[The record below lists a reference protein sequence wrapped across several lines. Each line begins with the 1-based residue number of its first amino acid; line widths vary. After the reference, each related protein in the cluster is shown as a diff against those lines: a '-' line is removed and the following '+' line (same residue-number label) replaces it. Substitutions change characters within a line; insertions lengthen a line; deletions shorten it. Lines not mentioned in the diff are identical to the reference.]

1 MAIRIFRRLIS
12 ERYWLAVMIAL
23 ALVAMVAACGG
34 SDATP
39 TGDPSPGSSLA
50 SPAPGANGT
59 ASVGALESDAIIAAH
74 EEVLA
79 RIYEALLPSVVH
91 IRVIRQ
97 IDSNGAGQPLPG
109 VPDAPLPDFPGEFF
123 HRGEGSGFVWD
134 EAGHI
139 VTNNH
144 VVDGAD
150 RVAVI
155 FSDGAELHAEVIG
168 TDPDSDLAVL
178 ELSEPKSGASPVDL
192 GDSDDLRVGQI
203 ALAIGNPFGQE
214 FTMTSGIISALGR
227 TIRSGGSPFSIPEV
241 IQSDAAINPGN
252 SGGPL
257 LDRHGKVIGV
267 NTQIISRSGASSGVG
282 FSVPINTAKR
292 VVPALIEEGRYE
304 YSWLGISGSTLRADL
319 AELMDLPRDTSGAL
333 VSQVTVDSPADK
345 AGLRGSDRTAVLDG
359 VDYPVGGDVIVSI
372 NGWAVDDMDDLI
384 AYLSSN
390 TRPGDKVALE
400 VIRDGEGEDLEVS
413 LGARPDSDG

>member
-1 MAIRIFRRLIS
+1 M
-12 ERYWLAVMIAL
+12 
-23 ALVAMVAACGG
+23 
-34 SDATP
+34 
-39 TGDPSPGSSLA
+39 
-50 SPAPGANGT
+50 
-59 ASVGALESDAIIAAH
+59 
-74 EEVLA
+74 
-79 RIYEALLPSVVH
+79 
-91 IRVIRQ
+91 
-97 IDSNGAGQPLPG
+97 
-109 VPDAPLPDFPGEFF
+109 
-123 HRGEGSGFVWD
+123 
-134 EAGHI
+134 
-139 VTNNH
+139 
-144 VVDGAD
+144 
-150 RVAVI
+150 
-155 FSDGAELHAEVIG
+155 
-168 TDPDSDLAVL
+168 
-178 ELSEPKSGASPVDL
+178 DL

-333 VSQVTVDSPADK
+333 
-345 AGLRGSDRTAVLDG
+345 
-359 VDYPVGGDVIVSI
+359 
-372 NGWAVDDMDDLI
+372 
-384 AYLSSN
+384 
-390 TRPGDKVALE
+390 
-400 VIRDGEGEDLEVS
+400 
-413 LGARPDSDG
+413 